1 MKQTNTKLIAVKKE
15 EKVGGGGD
23 RCGQIISKQELITEK
38 ISSET
43 TYRLFPYRDLPT
55 KIGDNH
61 PPPFFEHSRSNGN
74 SILCSF
80 LLFCPICFCFW
91 AYIVCSLV
99 PSNPLQ

>member
-61 PPPFFEHSRSNGN
+61 PPPFLNIRGRME
-74 SILCSF
+74 IV
-80 LLFCPICFCFW
+80 FCVLSFCFVQFVS
-91 AYIVCSLV
+91 AFGLTSCAV
-99 PSNPLQ
+99 